1 MRTTMQEL
9 QRRLFDVKIKLN
21 PITLDEMN
29 GFIEQEKQQ
38 IIDAY
43 ITSMR
48 NERDLLTIK
57 SAEDYYNET
66 YNQDK

>member
-1 MRTTMQEL
+1 MITAMQ
-9 QRRLFDVKIKLN
+9 DH
-21 PITLDEMN
+21 
-29 GFIEQEKQQ
+29 IEWLKARMVVSKQMEKSLLEKEKQQ

-48 NERDLLTIK
+48 NERDLLTIM
-57 SAEDYYNET
+57 SAEDYYNKT

>member
-1 MRTTMQEL
+1 MRTTMQ
-9 QRRLFDVKIKLN
+9 DH
-21 PITLDEMN
+21 
-29 GFIEQEKQQ
+29 IEWLKARMVVSKQMEKSLLEKEKQQ